1 MSWEDSLHQNGAM
14 ASRYVDVDDYL
25 AHQGPLHAQRMRDM
39 MSAISKAH
47 PELTV
52 TLAWN
57 VPQVK
62 HGKDYV
68 AGISAAREWVSF
80 SPWSS
85 SVMSAF
91 APRLES
97 YSTTANLVRI
107 DLDREID
114 SQLFVD
120 LIQARLAE
128 LGV

>member
-1 MSWEDSLHQNGAM
+1 M

-25 AHQGPLHAQRMRDM
+25 AHQGPLHAQRIRDM
-39 MSAISKAH
+39 MSAIVKAH

-57 VPQVK
+57 VPHFKQ
-62 HGKDYV
+62 GKDYV
-68 AGISAAREWVSF
+68 AGLSAAEKWVSF
-80 SPWSS
+80 SPWSKE
-85 SVMSAF
+85 VMGAF
-91 APRLES
+91 RERLES

-120 LIQARLAE
+120 LVQARLAE